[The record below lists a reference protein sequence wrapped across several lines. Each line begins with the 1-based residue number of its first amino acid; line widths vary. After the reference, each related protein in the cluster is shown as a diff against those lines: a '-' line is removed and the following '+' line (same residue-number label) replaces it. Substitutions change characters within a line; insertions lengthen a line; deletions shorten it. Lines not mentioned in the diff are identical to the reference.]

1 MDWGIYTSYFI
12 QWLLGPVESVSAQKE
27 IFRKEVQVGDT
38 LLTDIDVEDTVAA
51 TLRFK
56 NGAVGT
62 WYLGWAVAG
71 SHSQT
76 SIDGSAGSIL
86 MRSGVD
92 GIGVYTNTVE
102 QPDYLKGWRQLP
114 VVEMPL
120 QDQHYGKLAHLID
133 AVLDD
138 KPLVQ
143 TGAAGRDA
151 LELVLA
157 IYRAA
162 ETGQVVHLPLSR
174 HQVAA
179 ETAAV
184 AS

>member
-1 MDWGIYTSYFI
+1 EGGEGWI
-12 QWLLGPVESVSAQKE
+12 
-27 IFRKEVQVGDT
+27 
-38 LLTDIDVEDTVAA
+38 
-51 TLRFK
+51 LR
-56 NGAVGT
+56 
-62 WYLGWAVAG
+62 
-71 SHSQT
+71 
-76 SIDGSAGSIL
+76 
-86 MRSGVD
+86 RSGVE
-92 GIGVYTNTVE
+92 GIGVYTNKVN

-120 QDQHYGKLAHLID
+120 QDQHYGKLAHLVD

-162 ETGQVVHLPLSR
+162 ETGQQVTLPLPR
-174 HQVAA
+174 NQTGGTLPAA
-179 ETAAV
+179 
-184 AS
+184 S

>member
-27 IFRKEVQVGDT
+27 IFRKEVHVGET

-51 TLRFK
+51 ILRFK

-62 WYLGWAVAG
+62 WYMGWAVAG
-71 SHSQT
+71 SHSST
-76 SIDGSAGSIL
+76 SIDGSEGSIL
-86 MRSGVD
+86 MRSGVE
-92 GIGVYTNTVE
+92 GIGVYTTKVS
-102 QPDYLKGWRQLP
+102 QPDYLRGWRQLP

-120 QDQHYGKLAHLID
+120 QDQHYGKLAHLVD

-151 LELVLA
+151 LELVLS

-162 ETGQVVHLPLSR
+162 ETGQQVTLPLPRNQSAGTLS
-174 HQVAA
+174 AA
-179 ETAAV
+179 
-184 AS
+184 S

>member
-1 MDWGIYTSYFI
+1 
-12 QWLLGPVESVSAQKE
+12 
-27 IFRKEVQVGDT
+27 
-38 LLTDIDVEDTVAA
+38 
-51 TLRFK
+51 
-56 NGAVGT
+56 
-62 WYLGWAVAG
+62 VAG
-71 SHSQT
+71 SHSST

-86 MRSGVD
+86 MRSGVE
-92 GIGVYTNTVE
+92 GVGVYTNTVD
-102 QPDYLKGWRQLP
+102 QPAYLNGWRQLP
-114 VVEMPL
+114 VTEMAL

-138 KPLVQ
+138 QPLVQ

-162 ETGQVVHLPLSR
+162 ETGQRVTLPLPR
-174 HQVAA
+174 EHAA
-179 ETAAV
+179 AAA